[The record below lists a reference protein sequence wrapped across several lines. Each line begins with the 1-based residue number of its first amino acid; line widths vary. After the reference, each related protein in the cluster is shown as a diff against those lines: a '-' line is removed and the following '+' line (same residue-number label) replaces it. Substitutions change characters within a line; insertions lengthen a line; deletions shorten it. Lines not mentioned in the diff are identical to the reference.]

1 MPNLSDLPGLPGQ
14 AVSKIQQ
21 YVERG
26 AAELHYVRKIF
37 ESGAFRLE
45 PPQNYAAMAVEIRK
59 WGEFGMLPSL
69 NARRHPDRAA
79 CIDDDGEFTFK
90 ELDEAAHAVAN
101 GLIEKGVKGG
111 DGVAILARNSR
122 WFLIAYFGAA
132 RVGARIILL
141 NSEFSGPQIKE
152 VSEREDAKLIIYDD
166 EYTKAVQKAEP
177 ELGKLRALGTNPDSD
192 ESSGSKDE
200 TLADLIERSS
210 KDPAPKASR
219 HASIIILTSGTT
231 GTPKGANRSTPPTL
245 APVGGI
251 LSHVPFKANEV
262 TSLPAPMF
270 HALGFLHGTIAMF
283 LGSTLVLRRK
293 FKPPLVL
300 EDIEKHK
307 VTAMVVVPVM
317 LSRIL
322 DAIEKMDKKPD
333 LSTLKIVFVSGSALG
348 ADLAERALE
357 DLGPVIYNMY
367 GSTEIAFATIAEPKH
382 LQHNSST
389 VGPVVKGVKVK
400 IYDDNGKEL
409 PQGEIGRIFVG
420 NAFPFEGYTGGGKKQ
435 IIDGLLSSGDVGYF
449 GDDGLLYISGRDD
462 EMIVSGGENVFPAE
476 VEDLLNGHPDVVEAT
491 AIGVED
497 KEWGHRLRAF
507 VVKKGDADVD
517 EDTLKHYVRDHLA
530 RYKVPREVI
539 FLDELPR
546 NPTGKIL
553 KRELREMDPED
564 SGSGGKGGKSKS
576 DSKSKADGGGK
587 AKDGADK
594 AKTDEADKKDDKD
607 DKAKADG
614 ADKKDD
620 KADKESEKAE

>member
-1 MPNLSDLPGLPGQ
+1 MPNLSDLPGLG
-14 AVSKIQQ
+14 KIQQ
-21 YVERG
+21 YVDRG
-26 AAELHYVRKIF
+26 TSELHYVRKIV

-45 PPQNYAAMAVEIRK
+45 SPLNYAAMANEIVK

-79 CIDDDGEFTFK
+79 CIDEEGEFTYK
-90 ELDEAAHAVAN
+90 QLDEAAHAVAN
-101 GLIEKGVKGG
+101 ALLAKGVRAG
-111 DGVAILARNSR
+111 DGVALLARNHR
-122 WFLIAYFGAA
+122 WFLIANYGAA

-152 VSEREDAKLIIYDD
+152 VSEREGAKLIIYDD
-166 EYTKAVQKAEP
+166 EYTKAVSKAEP
-177 ELGKLRALGTNPDSD
+177 PLGKLRALGTNPDKD
-192 ESSGSKDE
+192 EPSGSTDE
-200 TLADLIERSS
+200 TLADLIARSS
-210 KDPAPKASR
+210 TAPAPKAGK

-270 HALGFLHGTIAMF
+270 HALGYLHATIAMF

-322 DAIEKMDKKPD
+322 DAVENMHNKPD
-333 LSTLKIVFVSGSALG
+333 LSSLKIVFVSGSQLG
-348 ADLAERALE
+348 AELASRALK

-367 GSTEIAFATIAEPKH
+367 GSTEIAFATIAGPKD
-382 LQHNSST
+382 LERNPAT

-400 IYDDNGKEL
+400 ILDENGNEL
-409 PQGEIGRIFVG
+409 PQGEVGRIFVG
-420 NAFPFEGYTGGGKKQ
+420 NAFPFEGYTGGGHKQ
-435 IIDGLLSSGDVGYF
+435 IIDGLMSSGDVGYF
-449 GDDGLLYISGRDD
+449 DEHNLLYVSGRDD

-476 VEDLLNGHPDVVEAT
+476 VEDLISGHPDVVEAT

-497 KEWGHRLRAF
+497 KEWGARLRAF
-507 VVKKGDADVD
+507 VVKKPDAEVD
-517 EDTLKHYVRDHLA
+517 EDTIKHYVRDHLA

-553 KRELREMDPED
+553 KRELREMEV
-564 SGSGGKGGKSKS
+564 
-576 DSKSKADGGGK
+576 
-587 AKDGADK
+587 
-594 AKTDEADKKDDKD
+594 E
-607 DKAKADG
+607 
-614 ADKKDD
+614 
-620 KADKESEKAE
+620 